1 MLFSQSRIIASRSS
15 LPFCECGNS
24 EYKHRRI
31 SEVSTDRTIYNF
43 PFACF
48 NILLN
53 IAGFII
59 IIRYKMSEDA
69 VVDWESIIHKNVRS
83 KDGQDAGN
91 VDAIEGSTVVITS
104 EGDRKEY
111 NLPKSQVAGYDG
123 AEVSLKITFGEL
135 EKYKV

>member
-1 MLFSQSRIIASRSS
+1 
-15 LPFCECGNS
+15 
-24 EYKHRRI
+24 
-31 SEVSTDRTIYNF
+31 
-43 PFACF
+43 
-48 NILLN
+48 
-53 IAGFII
+53 
-59 IIRYKMSEDA
+59 MSEDA

-91 VDAIEGSTVVITS
+91 VDAIEGNTVVITS

-123 AEVSLKITFGEL
+123 AEVLLKITFGEL